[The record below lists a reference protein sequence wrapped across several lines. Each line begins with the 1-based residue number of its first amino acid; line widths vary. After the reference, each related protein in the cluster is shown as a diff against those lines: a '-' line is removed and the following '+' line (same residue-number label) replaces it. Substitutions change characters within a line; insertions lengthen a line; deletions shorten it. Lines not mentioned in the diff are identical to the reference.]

1 MGLWQQRG
9 TQPAVLVTLTGTSG
23 SSYRRPGAHVLLFE
37 DGQHAGTISGGCLEA
52 EVARKAFWMT
62 RDGAAMQRYSTL
74 FDDTAEI
81 PFGLGCGGQI
91 DILLEPAATPECS
104 ALFAA
109 MQSSLAG
116 EPSIAITLLPSEAQ
130 PLQRILCAADGSLLF
145 ASAALSADAV
155 AALARLALSAPTGPT
170 ELALGTSS
178 AVPIYVEHLIP
189 PQRLVIFGAGDDAQP
204 LAALASQIGWS
215 ITVADGR
222 AQFALAA
229 RFPTADNVLLLAEDL
244 SIAPVHISKDDAV
257 VLMTHSYAQDR
268 ALLAQLLPNAPRYLA
283 VLGARH
289 RTSILVSEVAATL
302 GWSMEECAT
311 LLHAPVGLNLG
322 GDAPESIALA
332 ILAEAHAHCAGR
344 DARPRRITAAEMW
357 KHLESAV
364 RTSSPPLICSMD
376 SPFAAETPDPAQ
388 VNPAQVK

>member
-1 MGLWQQRG
+1 MNLWQQRG
-9 TQPAVLVTLTGTSG
+9 TQPAVLVTLTSTSG

-37 DGQHAGTISGGCLEA
+37 DGRHAGTISGGCLEA

-62 RDGAAMQRYSTL
+62 RDGAAMHRYSTL

-91 DILLEPAATPECS
+91 DILLEPAATPECA

-109 MQSSLAG
+109 LQSSLAG
-116 EPSIAITLLPSEAQ
+116 QPSTAVTLLLADGQ
-130 PLQRILCAADGSLLF
+130 PLQRVIYAKDGTILF
-145 ASAALSADAV
+145 ASPALSAEEIKSLVILTLSEAKGKDLDADATTIAPV
-155 AALARLALSAPTGPT
+155 ANR
-170 ELALGTSS
+170 E
-178 AVPIYVEHLIP
+178 IYIEHLLP

-204 LAALASQIGWS
+204 LATLAAQIGWS
-215 ITVADGR
+215 ITIADGR
-222 AQFALAA
+222 AQFAQAA
-229 RFPTADNVLLLAEDL
+229 RFPTADTVLLLAEDL
-244 SIAPVHISKDDAV
+244 SIAPIAVAKDDAV

-268 ALLAQLLPNAPRYLA
+268 ALLTQLLPVAPRYLA

-302 GWSMEECAT
+302 GWSMEECAA

-344 DARPRRITAAEMW
+344 DARPRRITAAQMW
-357 KHLESAV
+357 QHLESAV
-364 RTSSPPLICSMD
+364 RTSSPPLVCSMD
-376 SPFAAETPDPAQ
+376 SPFAAAIDP
-388 VNPAQVK
+388 PKGK

>member
-1 MGLWQQRG
+1 MMERRNLVNLWQQRAQ
-9 TQPAVLVTLTGTSG
+9 QPAVLVTLTGTSG

-37 DGQHAGTISGGCLEA
+37 DGRHAGTISGGCLEA

-62 RDGAAMQRYSTL
+62 RGGAAMHRYSTL

-91 DILLEPAATPECS
+91 DILLEPAGTPECA

-109 MQSSLAG
+109 LQSSLTG
-116 EPSIAITLLPSEAQ
+116 HSSTAITLLPSDGQ
-130 PLQRILCAADGSLLF
+130 PLQRIILSSGGKVLF
-145 ASAALSADAV
+145 ASASLSQKTISILSAAKD
-155 AALARLALSAPTGPT
+155 LYTH
-170 ELALGTSS
+170 TSS
-178 AVPIYVEHLIP
+178 PASPVGREVYVEHILP

-222 AQFALAA
+222 AQFAQPV
-229 RFPTADNVLLLAEDL
+229 RFPTADSVLLLADDL
-244 SIAPVHISKDDAV
+244 SIAPVHIARSDAV

-268 ALLAQLLPNAPRYLA
+268 ALLALLLAIAPRYLA

-289 RTSILVSEVAATL
+289 RTSILVSEVAAAI
-302 GWSMEECAT
+302 GSSMEECAA
-311 LLHAPVGLNLG
+311 LLHAPVGLDLG

-332 ILAEAHAHCAGR
+332 ILAEAHAHCAGHN
-344 DARPRRITAAEMW
+344 ALPRRITAAEMW
-357 KHLESAV
+357 QHLESAV
-364 RTSSPPLICSMD
+364 RTSSPLLVCSMD
-376 SPFAAETPDPAQ
+376 SPFAAAIDPS
-388 VNPAQVK
+388 KGK